1 MISRRGRLSYAELT
15 PRERI
20 AHLVDP
26 ESFREILGPFE
37 RASSPYLERQGIVP
51 QSDDGVAIGRAR
63 IDGRDFGIAAI
74 DGRFL
79 GGSLGEIGGAKIAS
93 VLELA
98 VDGALLLLDTGGIR
112 LQEANLGLL
121 AVAELCDAIVAL
133 RARAPVI
140 AVVAGRVG
148 CYGGMSVSASLCT
161 YVIMSEAARF
171 GLNGSEVVEQ
181 EAGVDEL
188 DSRDRPAIWRET
200 GGIRRV
206 AQGHAD
212 VLVEDDVAAVRE
224 AIVRGLTVHGESNRL
239 ALARLRSQVE
249 ERIP

>member
-1 MISRRGRLSYAELT
+1 MMTTTHLSYAELT

-20 AHLVDP
+20 ANIVDD
-26 ESFREILGPFE
+26 SDFREILTPFE
-37 RASSPYLERQGIVP
+37 RASSPYLAAQGIVP
-51 QSDDGVAIGRAR
+51 QRDDGVVIGRGRVA
-63 IDGRDFGIAAI
+63 GRDLAIAAI

-121 AVAELCDAIVAL
+121 AVAEVCDAIVAL
-133 RARAPVI
+133 RARAPVV
-140 AVVAGRVG
+140 AVIAGRVG
-148 CYGGMSVSASLCT
+148 CYGGLSISASLCS

-171 GLNGSEVVEQ
+171 GLNGAEVVEQ
-181 EAGVDEL
+181 EAGVLEL

-212 VLVEDDVAAVRE
+212 VLVEDDVAEVRR
-224 AIVRGLTVHGESNRL
+224 AIIAGLTVRGERERL
-239 ALARLRSQVE
+239 DLGRLRSQ
-249 ERIP
+249 IGSFTA